1 VAEDLDKPESL
12 TCAASSET
20 SGVSFAEV
28 CSETAFRA
36 ERISEVAMSYT
47 YEELKT
53 KTIAELREIAKDV
66 QHDAVQGYSQMNKDH
81 LLPSLC
87 RALGV
92 DMRGHHEVVGIDKA
106 GIKAKIRELKRQRD
120 ELLQA
125 GDRSQLKTVRRHM
138 HHLNHQLRAH
148 MR

>member
-1 VAEDLDKPESL
+1 
-12 TCAASSET
+12 
-20 SGVSFAEV
+20 
-28 CSETAFRA
+28 
-36 ERISEVAMSYT
+36 MSYT

-148 MR
+148 MRYTCDVQRATCNVRRATCDVRRATCGCKVQRRVQPAPT